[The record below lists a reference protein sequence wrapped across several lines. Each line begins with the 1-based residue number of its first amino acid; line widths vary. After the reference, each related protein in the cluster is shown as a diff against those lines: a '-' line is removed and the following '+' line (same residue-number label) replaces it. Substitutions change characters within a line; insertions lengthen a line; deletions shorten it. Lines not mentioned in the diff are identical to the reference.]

1 MTACV
6 NKKHTGKVAA
16 VVTASLVGALSL
28 GVAAPAFAATP
39 DKEETPTVNGAF
51 SGNEFTWNVQPNKD
65 GKMVVEAGT
74 QLTLDNIVDW
84 QTNGQVPLDAV
95 TVYYVTDGHGTLST
109 TAPDKPGD
117 YSVVVLN
124 GTYPGYSS
132 LASIQGIPGYNDLA
146 YVMDFTVAPKSLDG
160 AYAFQNGDIEDKSFM
175 FTGNVLDI
183 AFAAADGTELDAD
196 DVEVK
201 VTDGSGAEVTGSI
214 RNAGKYHVVLTG
226 ADGGDYDGETE
237 NFDFTVDK
245 INLDDAVITIDP
257 VEAGDNSFTSGQFD
271 REGVRINGELIA
283 PGVIDAAI
291 TGGSVWDGDAEKWVE
306 PSSTAFAGAKWG
318 NVILDID
325 INESANVEGDSTEA
339 HVSVVKDLVDNY
351 YYDDEPVA
359 AGAVLRFEAGDAAF
373 DPAKISAAASDGAE
387 DLDIDVTVYDADGEE
402 LPADYDYT
410 QIGTYTVKATV
421 KVDESTYEFGGSRT
435 FTVKVVGKRFGAAPK
450 VYASIDGKTADGAVV
465 EYDAKAVVPNIV
477 VKAGS
482 ATLVAGED
490 YTVAYKDAEGNVV
503 EEMVEPGEYEVVIDY
518 GNSYF
523 LQNGQYTTFK
533 PSKFSFT
540 VTKADID
547 SAKADAEFYRYTGET
562 IKPTFTA
569 YTNDDLTGLSV
580 AVDASKVNLTYHK
593 VKTGSDGK
601 PLYVEKLVAVTV
613 GNTTYFRWEKEL
625 QVEAAKLQASDLV
638 DAGWYVADVY
648 VSNDDA
654 HFTGTCQSEPFE
666 VVSSYAHFSD
676 VSSDYWAAE
685 NIYAANELGYMTG
698 IGGTDLFMPEANITR
713 AQLAKVFAN
722 MAGHVD
728 NGLHTPSKFDDVNA
742 MSWYAECV
750 AWASEAG
757 IVTGYDDTTFG
768 PEDNATREQVAVMLY
783 RYAAAQ
789 GKDVTV
795 EDADATLAA
804 YKDAD
809 QVADWA
815 KDAMAWSVENGIF
828 GVDTDELWAK
838 QNIKRSAVA
847 TIAVRFQPEALPE
860 A

>member
-1 MTACV
+1 
-6 NKKHTGKVAA
+6 
-16 VVTASLVGALSL
+16 
-28 GVAAPAFAATP
+28 
-39 DKEETPTVNGAF
+39 
-51 SGNEFTWNVQPNKD
+51 
-65 GKMVVEAGT
+65 MVVEAGT

-95 TVYYVTDGHGTLST
+95 TVYYVTDGSGTLST

-132 LASIQGIPGYNDLA
+132 LTEIQGIPGYNDLA
-146 YVMDFTVAPKSLDG
+146 YVMYFTVAPKSLDG

-175 FTGNVLDI
+175 FTGNALDI
-183 AFAAADGTELDAD
+183 DFADASGEELEIGEDVDIKITAPWGAVIEND
-196 DVEVK
+196 DIA
-201 VTDGSGAEVTGSI
+201 TSI
-214 RNAGKYHVVLTG
+214 INAGEYHVTLTG
-226 ADGGDYDGETE
+226 KGLYGGETE

-245 INLDDAVITIDP
+245 IDLDKVEITVDP
-257 VEAGDNSFTSGQFD
+257 V
-271 REGVRINGELIA
+271 LIA
-283 PGVIDAAI
+283 DAADPDRPFQRGVYSGGGI
-291 TGGSVWDGDAEKWVE
+291 YVDGEAVNSSIFNAEVKGGSVWDESTQSWIE
-306 PSSTAFAGAKWG
+306 PIANLFDGNYYG
-318 NVILDID
+318 NVVLTITP
-325 INESANVEGDSTEA
+325 NGNTANIEGARTEA
-339 HVSVVKDLVDNY
+339 HVAIVQHLVDNY

-435 FTVKVVGKRFGAAPK
+435 FTVKVVGKRFNAVPE
-450 VYASIDGKTADGAVV
+450 VYASIDGKTAKKAVV

-795 EDADATLAA
+795 ADADATLAA